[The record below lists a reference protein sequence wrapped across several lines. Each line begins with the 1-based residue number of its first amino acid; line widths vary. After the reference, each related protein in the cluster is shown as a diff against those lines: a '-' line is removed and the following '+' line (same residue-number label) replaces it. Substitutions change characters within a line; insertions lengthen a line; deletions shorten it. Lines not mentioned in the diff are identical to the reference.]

1 MAYTI
6 IYFADETFVSDCE
19 EAMDAFAQ
27 VMKAL
32 DLDPELVE
40 YNEDECVVSY
50 DGQEVTILYCEG
62 LTSV

>member
-27 VMKAL
+27 VVKAL
-32 DLDPELVE
+32 DLDPELIE
-40 YNEDECVVSY
+40 YDEDTVTF
-50 DGQEVTILYCEG
+50 DGQEVTILYGEG

>member
-1 MAYTI
+1 MAYTV
-6 IYFADETFVSDCE
+6 IYFADETFVSECE

-27 VMKAL
+27 VVKAL
-32 DLDPELVE
+32 DLDPELIE
-40 YNEDECVVSY
+40 YDEDTVTF